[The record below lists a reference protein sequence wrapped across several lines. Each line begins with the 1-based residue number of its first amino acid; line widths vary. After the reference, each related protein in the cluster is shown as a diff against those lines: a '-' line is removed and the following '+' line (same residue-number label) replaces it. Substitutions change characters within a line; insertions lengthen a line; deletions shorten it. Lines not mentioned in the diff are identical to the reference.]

1 MTAVSVAKSVSDS
14 TLPGELIDSLIEAVV
29 LPTDAFA
36 RSAVVCDLLNE
47 LCDAVEWLNGSA
59 TPPPDD
65 STSEESASL
74 RQLMVAAQDHQLRMR
89 ALVPMLSETAANH
102 ELA

>member
-36 RSAVVCDLLNE
+36 RSAVICDLLNE
-47 LCDAVEWLNGSA
+47 LCDAVDWLHGSA
-59 TPPPDD
+59 TLPPDD
-65 STSEESASL
+65 STAEESASL

-89 ALVPMLSETAANH
+89 AFGAHALGNGSQR
-102 ELA
+102 